1 MRRLLLIL
9 AVLLALPVLA
19 VGALLTPWGLSWA
32 AGFAAGFVP
41 GLRLEGV
48 TGPLPARLAAE
59 RLSMADA
66 EGEWLAV
73 EGAELRLAWRD
84 LLDGRLRLEAVAAR
98 RIALHRLPPSAPAA
112 PAPAPLALPRMPHLP
127 LPIRIERLELA
138 RIELGEA
145 VLGQAAALS
154 LTGELGLEAARL
166 SADLA
171 LERLDRPGSARLA
184 VGLDGAHLTARMAAS
199 EPPGGLVA
207 ALAGTPTAPF
217 QLDLTLDGPASG
229 AAWTL
234 AATLGE
240 AEARLGG
247 QVRLSPQGAIALELA
262 GTASPAALLPEPFA
276 PLVVGLRLDAALT
289 RAPDGALGLDRL
301 SLALPAGQ
309 VSGEGRLG
317 ADDMLAA
324 RFRLEAAAPAIFAPW
339 LPDGLGWRTLTA
351 EGSLAGR
358 LATPALDVT
367 LLAEGPQGLG
377 EANAWLGERL
387 RLHAELTPPRVDA
400 QLTAERLEA
409 RVNGPIR
416 APLDLAFSLS
426 ARDPP
431 GLGGTIQA
439 EGRLTGTPE
448 APRLQAELRAERLEG
463 QGQTLESI
471 RLTADASLT
480 EARIE
485 GEGQFQGR
493 PLNLSLEARREGDL
507 LRLDR
512 LEARFAEAI
521 LTGRA
526 EGSLPAGPF
535 TGEVRL
541 DAPDLER
548 LELGLAG
555 RLTAELSATAV
566 SGASGWATQGLR
578 LRLEGTNL
586 GTATFRAGV
595 QAEAEGSLEALAF
608 RLGVTAPQASVNLA
622 GELALAGT
630 EARVSFN
637 RLEAR
642 SGEDA
647 LTLAAPARLNVTQA
661 GDAVLEAARFTS
673 RRGGTLSLQGGVQ
686 GGRIQG
692 RAALAAMPLAPF
704 SGGLVTGTASGQAV
718 ASGSLAAP
726 QVEANLRVEGLRSPQ
741 AAQLPPAQ
749 VTATARLQGEALRAE
764 ARVTAGPAVQLDLT
778 AQQPRGI
785 GPGQPFEAGLR
796 GRLDLGA
803 LARPY
808 LAAGADRVA
817 GRLVLDLRASGTP
830 AAPVLAGG
838 ATLSEASYA
847 NPLYGT
853 RIEGV
858 AARLTAQ
865 GQRLVV
871 ESLTG
876 RTGGGGTLSA
886 QGWVEPLGEG
896 LPAQFRLQA
905 AGARP
910 IGGALGDA
918 VVDAD
923 LQLAGPLLSGG
934 SLSGRV
940 TLRRAELR
948 IPESL
953 PSSVASL
960 APVRQIGPLP
970 PGRPAPPP
978 PRPAATAPSLPM
990 ALDVTIAA
998 PRALFI
1004 RGRGLEAEL
1013 GGELTLRGTVAAP
1026 IPSGGF
1032 RLRRGSF
1039 DLAGRRLDFTRGVIG
1054 FDSASFSPSLDF
1066 LATARSRTHT
1076 INLTIT
1082 GSPATP
1088 QIQVTAEPELPQDE
1102 ALARLLFDRETGRLS
1117 PFEIVTI
1124 TQAAAQLAG
1133 LPTPGLGAV
1142 DRLRR
1147 GLGLDRL
1154 GVGSDGGGRAALEAG
1169 GYVAPGV
1176 YLGIRQG
1183 TAGGTPGVGVQVEL
1197 TPRLR
1202 LEGETST
1209 GPAGDRLGITWEREY

>member
-9 AVLLALPVLA
+9 LVLLALPVLA

-32 AGFAAGFVP
+32 AGFGAGFVP
-41 GLRLEGV
+41 GLRVEGV
-48 TGPLPARLAAE
+48 TGPLPARLAIE
-59 RLSMADA
+59 RLSLSDA
-66 EGEWLAV
+66 EGAWLEA
-73 EGAELRLAWRD
+73 EGTELRLAWRE
-84 LLDGRLRLEAVAAR
+84 LLSGRLRLEAVTAR
-98 RIALHRLPPSAPAA
+98 RIALHRLPPSAPAE
-112 PAPAPLALPRMPHLP
+112 PAPLDLPRLPHLP
-127 LPIRIERLELA
+127 LAIRIERLELS

-145 VLGQAAALS
+145 LLGQAAAFS
-154 LTGELGLEAARL
+154 LAGELGLDAARL

-171 LERLDRPGSARLA
+171 LERLDQPGRARLA
-184 VGLDGAHLTARMAAS
+184 LGLDGAQLTARLAAS

-207 ALAGTPTAPF
+207 ALAGLPTAPF
-217 QLDLTLDGPASG
+217 RLDLTLDGPASG
-229 AAWTL
+229 AAWSL
-234 AATLGE
+234 DATLGE
-240 AEARLGG
+240 AGARFAG
-247 QVRLSPQGAIALELA
+247 QASLSPEGAVALDLA
-262 GTASPAALLPEPFA
+262 GTATPAALLPAAFA
-276 PLVVGLRLDAALT
+276 PLAASLRLDAALT
-289 RAPDGALGLDRL
+289 RAPDGALTLHRL
-301 SLALPAGQ
+301 ALALPAGQ
-309 VSGEGRLG
+309 ASAEGRLG
-317 ADDMLAA
+317 ADDRLAA

-339 LPDGLGWRTLTA
+339 LPEGLGWRALTA
-351 EGSLAGR
+351 EGSLAGS
-358 LATPALDVT
+358 LATPTLDVT
-367 LLAEGPQGLG
+367 LQAEGPRGLG
-377 EANAWLGERL
+377 EADAWLGDNLTLHAALTRARIEARLTGERL
-387 RLHAELTPPRVDA
+387 D
-400 QLTAERLEA
+400 A

-416 APLDLAFSLS
+416 APLDVAFHLT

-431 GLGGTIQA
+431 GLGGTIEG
-439 EGRLTGTPE
+439 EGRLSGTPE
-448 APRLQAELRAERLEG
+448 APRLRAELRTERIEG
-463 QGQTLESI
+463 QGQVLEAL

-480 EARIE
+480 EARIL

-493 PLNLSLEARREGDL
+493 PLNLALEARREGDL
-507 LRLDR
+507 LQLDR
-512 LEARFAEAI
+512 LEARFAEAT

-526 EGSLPAGPF
+526 QGSLPAGPF
-535 TGEVRL
+535 TGESRL
-541 DAPDLER
+541 DAHDLAR

-566 SGASGWATQGLR
+566 SGASGWGAQGLR

-586 GTATFRAGV
+586 GTAAFRAGV

-608 RLGVTAPQASVNLA
+608 RLGVTAPQAGVNLA

-630 EARVSFN
+630 EARITLN

-642 SGEDA
+642 TGQDA
-647 LTLAAPARLNVTQA
+647 LTLAAPARLGITQA

-673 RRGGTLSLQGGVQ
+673 RRGGTLNLQGGLR
-686 GGRIQG
+686 GGQIQG
-692 RAALAAMPLAPF
+692 RAELSALPLAPF
-704 SGGLVTGTASGQAV
+704 SGGMVTGTASGQAT

-726 QVEANLRVEGLRSPQ
+726 QVEASLRAENLRSPQ
-741 AAQLPPAQ
+741 AAQLPPGQ
-749 VTATARLQGEALRAE
+749 LTATARLQGEALRAE
-764 ARVTAGPAVQLDLT
+764 ARLTAGPAVQLDLT

-785 GPGQPFEAGLR
+785 GPARPFEGGLR

-803 LARPY
+803 LARPF
-808 LAAGADRVA
+808 LGAGADRVA
-817 GRLVLDLRASGTP
+817 GRLALDLRASGTP
-830 AAPVLAGG
+830 EAPVLAGG
-838 ATLSEASYA
+838 ATLSEGSYA
-847 NPLYGT
+847 NSLYGT

-865 GQRLVV
+865 GQRVLV
-871 ESLTG
+871 ESLAG

-886 QGWVEPLGEG
+886 QGWIEPLGEG
-896 LPAQFRLQA
+896 LPAELRLRA
-905 AGARP
+905 EAARP

-923 LQLAGPLLSGG
+923 LRLEGRLLSGG
-934 SLSGRV
+934 SLGGRIN
-940 TLRRAELR
+940 LRRAELR

-978 PRPAATAPSLPM
+978 PRPPAAKPSLPM

-998 PRALFI
+998 PRAIFL
-1004 RGRGLEAEL
+1004 RGRGLDAEL
-1013 GGELTLRGTVAAP
+1013 GGELTLRGTLAAP

-1054 FDSASFSPSLDF
+1054 FDSANFSPSLDF

-1082 GSPATP
+1082 GSPAAP
-1088 QIQVTAEPELPQDE
+1088 QLLVTAEPDLPQDE

-1133 LPTPGLGAV
+1133 LPTPGLNAV

-1154 GVGSDGGGRAALEAG
+1154 GVGSDGAGRAAVEAG

-1209 GPAGDRLGITWEREY
+1209 GPAGDRLGITWQREY

>member
-9 AVLLALPVLA
+9 LVLLALPLLA

-48 TGPLPARLAAE
+48 TGPLPARLAVE
-59 RLSMADA
+59 RLGLADA
-66 EGEWLAV
+66 GGEWLEV
-73 EGAELRLAWRD
+73 EGAEIRLAWRD
-84 LLDGRLRLEAVAAR
+84 LLHGRLRLEAVAAR
-98 RIALHRLPPSAPAA
+98 QVALHRLPPSAPAE
-112 PAPAPLALPRMPHLP
+112 PQPLALPRLPHLP

-138 RIELGEA
+138 RIELGA
-145 VLGQAAALS
+145 PVLGEAAALS
-154 LTGELGLEAARL
+154 LAGDLGLEAARL
-166 SADLA
+166 SANLA
-171 LERLDRPGSARLA
+171 LQRLDQPGSARLEL
-184 VGLDGAHLTARMAAS
+184 GLDGAHLTAKLAAS
-199 EPPGGLVA
+199 EPPGGLA
-207 ALAGTPTAPF
+207 ASLAGMPTAPL

-234 AATLGE
+234 IATLGD
-240 AEARLGG
+240 AATRFAG
-247 QVRLSPQGAIALELA
+247 QVSLSPEGAVALELE
-262 GTASPAALLPEPFA
+262 GTATPTGLVPEPFA
-276 PLVVGLRLDAALT
+276 PLAANLRLDAALT
-289 RAPDGALGLDRL
+289 RAPDGALALHRL
-301 SLALPAGQ
+301 ALALPAGQ
-309 VSGEGRLG
+309 ATAEGRLG
-317 ADDMLAA
+317 VDEALAA
-324 RFRLEAAAPAIFAPW
+324 RFRLEAAAPAVFAPW
-339 LPDGLGWRTLTA
+339 LPEGLGWGALTA
-351 EGSLAGR
+351 EGTLAGSLA
-358 LATPALDVT
+358 APALDVT
-367 LLAEGPQGLG
+367 LLAEGPKGLG
-377 EANAWLGERL
+377 EADAWLGERL
-387 RLHAELTPPRVDA
+387 TLNA
-400 QLTAERLEA
+400 QLTTARIEARLTGERLEA

-416 APLDLAFSLS
+416 APLDLAFRLT

-431 GLGGTIQA
+431 GLGGTIEA

-448 APRLQAELRAERLEG
+448 APRLHAELRAERLEG
-463 QGQTLESI
+463 QGQALESL

-480 EARIE
+480 EARIG

-493 PLNLSLEARREGDL
+493 PLSLALEARREGDL

-512 LEARFAEAI
+512 LEARFAEAT
-521 LTGRA
+521 LSGRA
-526 EGSLPAGPF
+526 QGNLPAGPF

-541 DAPDLER
+541 DAPDLAR
-548 LELGLAG
+548 LDLGLAG

-566 SGASGWATQGLR
+566 SGASGWAAQGLR
-578 LRLEGTNL
+578 LRLDGTNL
-586 GTATFRAGV
+586 GTAAFRANL
-595 QAEAEGSLEALAF
+595 QAEAEGSLEALAI
-608 RLGVTAPQASVNLA
+608 RLGVTAPQGALNLA
-622 GELALAGT
+622 GELALAGD
-630 EARVSFN
+630 EARITLN

-642 SGEDA
+642 SGPDA
-647 LTLAAPARLNVTQA
+647 LTLAAPARLRVTQA

-673 RRGGTLSLQGGVQ
+673 RRGGTLSLQGGLQ
-686 GGRIQG
+686 GGQIQG
-692 RAALAAMPLAPF
+692 RAELAALPLAPF

-718 ASGSLAAP
+718 AAGSLAIP
-726 QVEANLRVEGLRSPQ
+726 QLDANLRVEALRSPQ
-741 AAQLPPAQ
+741 APQLPPAQ
-749 VTATARLQGEALRAE
+749 VTASARLLGEALRAE
-764 ARVTAGPAVQLDLT
+764 ARLNAGPAVQLDLT

-785 GPGQPFEAGLR
+785 GPARPFEAGLR
-796 GRLDLGA
+796 GRLDLGV

-808 LAAGADRVA
+808 LAGGADRVA
-817 GRLVLDLRASGTP
+817 GRLALDLRASGTP
-830 AAPVLAGG
+830 EAPVLAGG
-838 ATLSEASYA
+838 ATLSEGSYA
-847 NPLYGT
+847 NPIYGT

-858 AARLTAQ
+858 VARLSAQ

-896 LPAQFRLQA
+896 LPAEFRLRA
-905 AGARP
+905 EAARP

-918 VVDAD
+918 ILDAD

-934 SLSGRV
+934 SLGGRI

-978 PRPAATAPSLPM
+978 PRPPVTAPRLPM

-1013 GGELTLRGTVAAP
+1013 GGELTLRGTLAAP

-1054 FDSASFSPSLDF
+1054 FDSANFSPNLDF

-1154 GVGSDGGGRAALEAG
+1154 GVGSDGAGRSALEAG

-1209 GPAGDRLGITWEREY
+1209 GPAGDRLGVTWEREY